1 MLVGRDT
8 EMQALRAVVD
18 RARDGHGS
26 AIVVHGE
33 AGVGKS
39 SLLGAL
45 QAEAG
50 DIRVLRTSGIEAESP
65 LAFGALHRML
75 LPLLDRLDR
84 LPAPQAR
91 AIAAVLGRA
100 DAAEGGDRFVVF
112 LAALGLVSD
121 AAEESPVLCV
131 VDDAQWLDDASQ
143 AALLFIARRIELA
156 PVAMVF
162 AAREGD
168 DRRFDPGDLARL
180 AVEPLAADAA
190 EALLAHHAGLGRE
203 LAPDVRNDL
212 VRRVGG
218 NPLALVEIARAL
230 TPGEATGSTPL
241 PRHLPLTADLERLFA
256 EQVNRLGSEAVNVL
270 LIAALE
276 DSGTSAVVARA
287 AARSGV
293 DGDRGMVAAER
304 AGLLRTDGATFE
316 FRHPLLRSAVV
327 STATAAERRSAHAA
341 LAEVLTATKPDRA
354 VWHRAAA
361 SEPPDEQTAAA
372 LDRSAERARRV
383 GGHEAAS
390 AASERAAELSAD
402 PESRTTRLGQ
412 AAASAWAAGDP
423 TRTRE
428 LAEQVRGSTDAPGP
442 VGEAERLLAFLEM
455 NFGSPRLAHR
465 ILVGASST
473 AQREGDLGT
482 ARRFA
487 MVAAALASFD
497 ADSGERPDVGALVG
511 ATGSSNPADAC
522 LSALLAALDHLTRR
536 RETEAMAELRR
547 GMALAE
553 SLDVPDLV
561 TNIGI
566 ATLQVGDDDA
576 ALRWHDRQL
585 DDARRSAAVLQT
597 IHALT
602 RRGVAQITTGAWGE
616 LRVAAT
622 EAIDL
627 ARATGHP
634 NQRPLPLA
642 QLLVVDAYQA
652 RDDIGERADAI
663 EAHARRHPAGVV
675 DVLTFDLVAWAR
687 GIDQARDAPATT
699 LAHLGGIRLA
709 LVQRAAAIDVVDAA
723 ARAGRDDVVA
733 ATAAELGR
741 FATATGSAW
750 AAGDAAY
757 ARALQAES
765 SADAGAEAGAGRG
778 SGADDDGGRPDA
790 AADRE
795 HHLAEAVH
803 RHAEGTRPLDRAR
816 SELAYGEFLR
826 RARRRVD
833 AREHLRAAI
842 AEFERLGATPFA
854 DRAAEELRASGE
866 TARRRIE
873 ADDASALTAQELQ
886 VARLV
891 RQGLSNREVAARLFV
906 SPRTVEFHLR
916 NVFAKLGIST
926 RGGLAPLE
934 LDAPA

>member
-1 MLVGRDT
+1 
-8 EMQALRAVVD
+8 
-18 RARDGHGS
+18 
-26 AIVVHGE
+26 
-33 AGVGKS
+33 
-39 SLLGAL
+39 
-45 QAEAG
+45 
-50 DIRVLRTSGIEAESP
+50 
-65 LAFGALHRML
+65 
-75 LPLLDRLDR
+75 
-84 LPAPQAR
+84 
-91 AIAAVLGRA
+91 
-100 DAAEGGDRFVVF
+100 
-112 LAALGLVSD
+112 
-121 AAEESPVLCV
+121 
-131 VDDAQWLDDASQ
+131 
-143 AALLFIARRIELA
+143 LFIARRIELA

-162 AAREGD
+162 AARDGD
-168 DRRFDPGDLARL
+168 ARRFDPGDLARL

-190 EALLAHHAGLGRE
+190 DALLAHPGLGRE
-203 LAPDVRNDL
+203 LAPDVRDDL

-241 PRHLPLTADLERLFA
+241 PRHLPLTADLERVFA
-256 EQVNRLGSEAVNVL
+256 EQVNRLGSEAMSVL

-287 AARSGV
+287 AARTGV
-293 DGDRGMVAAER
+293 DGDRGLVAAER
-304 AGLLRTDGATFE
+304 AGLLRTDGPAFE

-327 STATAAERRSAHAA
+327 RTATAAGRRSAHAA
-341 LAEVLTATKPDRA
+341 LAEVLAATEPDRA

-361 SEPPDEQTAAA
+361 AEPPDEQTAAA

-402 PESRTTRLGQ
+402 PGSRATRLGR

-423 TRTRE
+423 ARTRE
-428 LAEQVRGSTDAPGP
+428 LAERVRGSTDAPGP
-442 VGEAERLLAFLEM
+442 VAEAERLLAFLEM

-511 ATGSSNPADAC
+511 AAGSPNPPDTC
-522 LSALLAALDHLTRR
+522 LSALLAALDHVSRR
-536 RETEAMAELRR
+536 QEAEAMAELRR

-553 SLDVPDLV
+553 TLDVPDLV

-642 QLLVVDAYQA
+642 QLLVVDAYRG
-652 RDDIGERADAI
+652 RDDIDERADAI
-663 EAHARRHPAGVV
+663 EADARRHPAGVV

-687 GIDQARDAPATT
+687 GIDQARDAPEAA

-709 LVQRAAAIDVVDAA
+709 LVQRAAALDVVDAA
-723 ARAGRDDVVA
+723 ARTGRDDVVA
-733 ATAAELGR
+733 ATAGELGR
-741 FATATGSAW
+741 FAAATGSAW
-750 AAGDAAY
+750 ASGDAAY
-757 ARALQAES
+757 ARALHAEA
-765 SADAGAEAGAGRG
+765 SADAGAGRG
-778 SGADDDGGRPDA
+778 SGADDD
-790 AADRE
+790 RE
-795 HHLAEAVH
+795 HYLAEAVG

-842 AEFERLGATPFA
+842 AEFERLGATPLA

-866 TARRRIE
+866 TARRRAE
-873 ADDASALTAQELQ
+873 ADDGSALTAQELQ

-891 RQGLSNREVAARLFV
+891 KQGLSNREVAARLFV

-916 NVFAKLGIST
+916 NVFAKLGISS